1 MPSKY
6 LSLNSTNITRSF
18 WVFILLLAIGLGL
31 YGYNYTNAYL
41 NDRLHTVQYT
51 ADRIQKRID
60 HYRYLTYQIYDNF
73 TGQPLAQIPAN
84 VQEVK
89 LRQDMFF
96 INKPHKKTDAVIYGT
111 HDAATLDLTLKISAF
126 LDDQWGAKN
135 LPYTLYYLNGQ
146 DNSLMMVTTQ
156 PLQQQDSRL
165 KENYFYA
172 GLQARRAEMLQQANT
187 LDERESYSTLRK
199 QRNSNDY
206 FFSLR
211 TTFNNPGNLA
221 TVIAFDLPMSD
232 MAPATMARDNFQLTS
247 NNDTVNEGDAPQ
259 DPNAGSTITLR
270 DWSIYLTAPLSNSP
284 LNLTYRIP
292 LIALTVDLVHNNFW
306 LILVNLILLG
316 MAMSGIYLIRH
327 KFIRPSENLAHQLHT
342 QQALNQEIISNLSV
356 GLLIY
361 NFSSHS
367 VVVSNKIAEQ
377 LLPHLSLDKIANMA
391 EEHHGVIQATVNN
404 EVYEIR
410 MVRSQIAPDTY
421 LFLMHDQDKEAM
433 VNKTLQQARREHE
446 RNLQAR
452 KLMLHNLGIELHQP
466 LLELHGLVEKLSV
479 SGNPDDRYQL
489 EQTLATGSKDV
500 LTLVNNITLLTRLET
515 QDWQPS
521 SQRYSLAAITDEL
534 LLEALPKINQK
545 GLVLL
550 NHFEVSPLNHYIGD
564 ATAVKKI
571 LSLLLDYA
579 IVATS
584 LGKITL
590 TSEQDP
596 EHPDQLIFHIT
607 DTGCGLS
614 KEELSNL
621 NYPFL
626 SQTLVDRFN
635 HGSGLTFYLCNQLC
649 KKLGGQLEIRSKID
663 IGTRYTVRIK
673 QTLEAVDT
681 EAEAADEG
689 LLDDVTLL
697 LDITADEV
705 RGMVT
710 RVMSAYGAICIVADE
725 RQPTREYDVLLT
737 DNAQNSDSFTLLLT
751 SDELGFQKLEKRYIR
766 VNYNIGSALIDA
778 TLLLIEQQLLE
789 EAEQDTTYSDPNS
802 IENSANGNSDSG
814 TGEDEIDA
822 YVKQLLAS
830 DYYPLFVDTV
840 PEDLEKLYNE
850 NQRRDFTSLSQT
862 AHRLKG
868 VFAMLNLTPGKQLCE
883 KLEQHL
889 AEGEVLMIS
898 DNINQIDSF
907 VSRLLQQGS

>member
-6 LSLNSTNITRSF
+6 LSLTSTNITRFF
-18 WVFILLLAIGLGL
+18 WIFILLLAMGLGL

-41 NDRLHTVQYT
+41 NDKLRTLQYT
-51 ADRIQKRID
+51 GDRLQKRID
-60 HYRYLTYQIYDNF
+60 HYRYLTYRIYDNY

-96 INKPHKKTDAVIYGT
+96 INKPHKKTDALIYGT
-111 HDAATLDLTLKISAF
+111 HDAATLDLTLKISGF

-135 LPYTLYYLNGQ
+135 QPYSMYYLNGQ
-146 DNSLMMVTTQ
+146 DNSLMFITTQ

-172 GLQARRAEMLQQANT
+172 GMQARRAEMLQQANT
-187 LDERESYSTLRK
+187 LDERESYSSLRK
-199 QRNSNDY
+199 SRNSSDY

-232 MAPATMARDNFQLTS
+232 LVPQSMARDNFQLTN

-259 DPNAGSTITLR
+259 DPNAGSTITLQGG
-270 DWSIYLTAPLSNSP
+270 SINLSTPLSNSP
-284 LNLTYRIP
+284 LNLTYSIP
-292 LIALTVDLVHNNFW
+292 VLSLAIDLTRNNFW
-306 LILVNLILLG
+306 LILINLILLG
-316 MAMSGIYLIRH
+316 MAMAGIYLIRH
-327 KFIRPSENLAHQLHT
+327 KYIRPSENMAHQLHT
-342 QQALNQEIISNLSV
+342 QQALNHEIISNLSV

-421 LFLMHDQDKEAM
+421 LFMMHDQDKEAM

-446 RNLQAR
+446 KNLQAR
-452 KLMLHNLGIELHQP
+452 KLMLHNLGIELNQP
-466 LLELHGLVEKLSV
+466 LLELHALAEQLNSNPPVEDRSKL
-479 SGNPDDRYQL
+479 
-489 EQTLATGSKDV
+489 EKTLLGESKDV
-500 LTLVNNITLLTRLET
+500 LTLVDNITLLTRLET
-515 QDWQPS
+515 QDWQPVQ
-521 SQRYSLAAITDEL
+521 QRYSLAALMDEL
-534 LLEALPKINQK
+534 LLDSLPKINQK
-545 GLVLL
+545 GLMLL
-550 NHFEVSPLNHYIGD
+550 NHFEMDPLDSYVGD
-564 ATAVKKI
+564 PNAVKKI
-571 LSLLLDYA
+571 LALLLDYA

-590 TSEQDP
+590 TSERDP
-596 EHPDQLIFHIT
+596 QQPDQLIFHIT
-607 DTGCGLS
+607 DTGSGLS

-635 HGSGLTFYLCNQLC
+635 HGSGLNFYLCNQLC

-673 QTLEAVDT
+673 QTLEAVAT
-681 EAEAADEG
+681 EVEAADER
-689 LLDDVTLL
+689 LLDDVTVL

-705 RGMVT
+705 RGIVT
-710 RVMSAYGAICIVADE
+710 RIMSAYGAICIVADE
-725 RQPTREYDVLLT
+725 RQPTRDYDVLLT
-737 DNAQNSDSFTLLLT
+737 DNAQHCDHYTLLLT
-751 SDELGFQKLEKRYIR
+751 SDEIGFQALEKRYIR
-766 VNYNIGSALIDA
+766 VNFNIGSALIDA

-789 EAEQDTTYSDPNS
+789 EAENEIALSQQNS
-802 IENSANGNSDSG
+802 SADSTNGDSDSG
-814 TGEDEIDA
+814 TGDDEIEA
-822 YVKQLLAS
+822 YVKQLHTS
-830 DYYPLFVDTV
+830 DYYGLFVDTV
-840 PEDLEKLYNE
+840 PEDIEKLYNE